1 MRRAAGPLAL
11 FLFGLL
17 VSLYY
22 GRRGYMPLD
31 QSIVFDGGWRILS
44 GQVPFRDYHAPNGFV
59 PHAMQA
65 VFFAVLGVTW
75 FAYCLHAAVINGL
88 FAVLVQRVLKG
99 LGLAGGLALAYGALS
114 ALVLY
119 PPFGVPYMDQHA
131 FFFSLLAVAAA
142 LCGRRKEEA
151 ESVRWTWLLLPTVLL
166 LAGLS
171 KQIPSVFALP
181 VVLVI
186 ALFDTRAKSLR
197 RLGLLA
203 TGTAAALGLL
213 AVLGMLVG
221 VELERLDL
229 YARQL
234 PSKVGESRY
243 GFVPGL
249 VPLVERMRHTADV
262 LGLHSIR
269 LIHAFAGLS
278 IAALVLLWKARRRDL
293 VAVPFRAALL
303 AEALL
308 VTCLLFIALTSNQ
321 PEIGVPFVFLAA
333 GLIHLALERTYDGL
347 VRMRAGWLA
356 LAARVLGG
364 IVLVVALRDGWVFTS
379 SVNAT
384 RVVNDFDWDPVTAAI
399 SAPRVHPDLEFM
411 RWQLPASDHVARYG
425 PAHLADL
432 VEALKEKEHNVLLLS
447 DASIVYGLAGK
458 PSAAPSLWFHPGL
471 TLPMF
476 DDERL
481 ADYEQLLLER
491 MDELAVRFVVLDGDH
506 TWIGVS
512 LEHFPRL
519 KERIESRRVGPGAR
533 FGPFELI
540 DLGAS

>member
-17 VSLYY
+17 ASLYY

-65 VFFAVLGVTW
+65 LFFAALGVTW

-88 FAVLVQRVLKG
+88 FAVLVQRVLRG
-99 LGLAGGLALAYGALS
+99 LGLASGLAYAYGALS

-142 LCGRRKEEA
+142 LCGRKAEEA
-151 ESVRWTWLLLPTVLL
+151 RDVRWPWLLAPVALL
-166 LAGLS
+166 LAALS

-181 VVLVI
+181 VVLAI
-186 ALFDTRAKSLR
+186 ALWDAPARSLR
-197 RLGLLA
+197 RLRLLA
-203 TGTAAALGLL
+203 AGAGGALAVVVLLGLALGVDL
-213 AVLGMLVG
+213 A
-221 VELERLDL
+221 RFDL

-234 PSKVGESRY
+234 PSQVGESRY

-249 VPLVERMRHTADV
+249 GPIVERMRHTADV

-269 LIHAFAGLS
+269 LVHAFAGLA
-278 IAALVLLWKARRRDL
+278 IAALVLLWRTKRRDL
-293 VAVPFRAALL
+293 VARPFRAALL
-303 AEALL
+303 GEALL
-308 VTCLLFIALTSNQ
+308 IVCLLFIALTSNQ
-321 PEIGVPFVFLAA
+321 PQIGVPLVFLCA
-333 GLIHLALERTYDGL
+333 GLVHLTLERTYDSL
-347 VRMRAGWLA
+347 VRVRRGWPA
-356 LAARVLGG
+356 LGARVLGG
-364 IVLVVALRDGWVFTS
+364 AVLLVALRDGWHFTS
-379 SVNAT
+379 TVNAS
-384 RVVNDFDWDPVTAAI
+384 RVVNDFQWDPVTAAL
-399 SAPRVHPDLEFM
+399 SAPRVHPDLAFM

-425 PAHLADL
+425 PAHLAQL
-432 VEALKEKEHNVLLLS
+432 VEALREKEEGVLLLS
-447 DASIVYGLAGK
+447 DASIVYGLSGK
-458 PSAAPSLWFHPGL
+458 PSVAPSLWFHPGL

-481 ADYEQLLLER
+481 ADYEQLLLDR
-491 MDELAVRFVVLDGDH
+491 MDELRVRFLVLDGDR
-506 TWIGVS
+506 TWTSVS
-512 LEHFPRL
+512 LERFPRL
-519 KERIESRRVGPGAR
+519 RERVKARRVGSAR
-533 FGPFELI
+533 FGPFEVI
-540 DLGAS
+540 DLGNG